1 MPKRNWRR
9 DTDYEFTKDLDL
21 NGWAWEFLRRN
32 PEYRNDWEIELQN
45 LYQTT
50 PPHKIDIED
59 DCFSLE
65 PDKNDC
71 KTKWWI
77 ARFVNPETDYPIGLD
92 FVNSYGRIY
101 HESTKIDLSPGRV
114 AVIFD
119 LNLPIKRQ
127 VKLTASR
134 LRQWQGIYEHRG
146 ICKRR
151 KPKTNNDL
159 WKSYLRVLDAKTDG
173 AANKDID
180 DIVFQGQ
187 RENIY
192 DDNYHNTVIRDALKS
207 ATKLVEGGYCDII
220 SGP

>member
-1 MPKRNWRR
+1 MSKRNWRK

-71 KTKWWI
+71 KKKWWI

-101 HESTKIDLSPGRV
+101 RDSTKIDLLPGRV
-114 AVIFD
+114 AVVFD
-119 LNLPIKRQ
+119 LNLPIERQ
-127 VKLTASR
+127 VELIKLR
-134 LRQWQGIYEHRG
+134 LRQWQKIYEHRG
-146 ICKRR
+146 ICTLR
-151 KPKTNNDL
+151 KPKTYNDL
-159 WKSYLRVLDAKTDG
+159 WKSYLRVLDAKSGG
-173 AANKDID
+173 ADNKTID
-180 DIVFQGQ
+180 AIVFHSQKK
-187 RENIY
+187 NV
-192 DDNYHNTVIRDALKS
+192 DDAYYYNKVVRDTLKS
-207 ATKLVEGGYCDII
+207 AMKLVNGGYQDII